1 MKSLRTSSTP
11 EFRPAGRVLAGLL
24 LLTLLSAVLS
34 LCLGSTTLSP
44 ALVPQALLG
53 QLEGSVEGQII
64 QYVRLPRTC
73 GCLLAG
79 MALAVSGAVIQSVL
93 NNPLAAPNII
103 GVNSGAGLMVV
114 LCSALFPQ
122 SVALTPLAAFLG
134 AFLGVLLVLFI
145 AERTGA
151 SRITLVLAGVAVS
164 NIFSAGIDAV
174 VTFFPDALL
183 GYSDFRIG
191 GLNNLSMDRIVPAFW
206 VVLVSLIL
214 LISLSGEM
222 DILALGRETA
232 QSLGLPV
239 KPLRLALLA
248 LAAALAGAAV
258 SFAGL
263 LGFVGLIVPHIMR
276 RTVGEDSRP
285 LLASCALGGASLL
298 TLCDLLSRVLF
309 APYEIPVGI
318 VLSLAGGPFFIW
330 LLLRQRGA
338 HLVIQLQN
346 ISAGYGGPLVVQ
358 DVSLDLNPGK
368 VLVLLGPNGCG
379 KSTLLKVIAGLQPP
393 AGGQV
398 LVDGQPAG
406 RLTRRQLAQTVT
418 YLPQSRSVPN
428 ITAYRMVLHGRF
440 PYLSYPRRYRPE
452 DHAAARKALEQA
464 DAWELARLPVQTLS
478 GGQRQKVYLA
488 MALAQDTQT
497 ILMDEPTTYLDIQH
511 QLDLMAFSQTLA
523 REGKAVVLVLHDLCL
538 ALRFAH
544 RGAVL
549 SEGRLLQ
556 TGTPEELFSS
566 GILTEIFRTPLN
578 RIWTEGGWRY
588 YYD

>member
-11 EFRPAGRVLAGLL
+11 ELRPAGRVLAGLL

-53 QLEGSVEGQII
+53 QLSGTVEGQII

-122 SVALTPLAAFLG
+122 SVTLTPLAAFLG
-134 AFLGVLLVLFI
+134 AFLGVLLVLLI

-151 SRITLVLAGVAVS
+151 SRITLVLAG
-164 NIFSAGIDAV
+164 
-174 VTFFPDALL
+174 
-183 GYSDFRIG
+183 IG
-191 GLNNLSMDRIVPAFW
+191 GLSNLSMDRIVPAFW

-239 KPLRLALLA
+239 KPLRLVLLA

-276 RTVGEDSRP
+276 RTVGEDSLP
-285 LLASCALGGASLL
+285 LLLACALGGASLL

-330 LLLRQRGA
+330 LLLRQRGGR
-338 HLVIQLQN
+338 
-346 ISAGYGGPLVVQ
+346 IS
-358 DVSLDLNPGK
+358 
-368 VLVLLGPNGCG
+368 
-379 KSTLLKVIAGLQPP
+379 
-393 AGGQV
+393 
-398 LVDGQPAG
+398 
-406 RLTRRQLAQTVT
+406 
-418 YLPQSRSVPN
+418 
-428 ITAYRMVLHGRF
+428 
-440 PYLSYPRRYRPE
+440 
-452 DHAAARKALEQA
+452 
-464 DAWELARLPVQTLS
+464 
-478 GGQRQKVYLA
+478 
-488 MALAQDTQT
+488 
-497 ILMDEPTTYLDIQH
+497 
-511 QLDLMAFSQTLA
+511 
-523 REGKAVVLVLHDLCL
+523 
-538 ALRFAH
+538 
-544 RGAVL
+544 
-549 SEGRLLQ
+549 
-556 TGTPEELFSS
+556 
-566 GILTEIFRTPLN
+566 
-578 RIWTEGGWRY
+578 
-588 YYD
+588 

>member
-53 QLEGSVEGQII
+53 QLEGSVVEGQII

-164 NIFSAGIDAV
+164 NIFSAGIDAL
-174 VTFFPDALL
+174 VTFFPDAVLS
-183 GYSDFRIG
+183 YTDFRIG

-206 VVLVSLIL
+206 VVLAALVL
-214 LISLSGEM
+214 LFSLSSEM

-232 QSLGLPV
+232 QSL
-239 KPLRLALLA
+239 
-248 LAAALAGAAV
+248 
-258 SFAGL
+258 GL

-276 RTVGEDSRP
+276 RTVGEDSLP
-285 LLASCALGGASLL
+285 LLLACALGGASLL

-330 LLLRQRGA
+330 LLLRQRGGR
-338 HLVIQLQN
+338 
-346 ISAGYGGPLVVQ
+346 IS
-358 DVSLDLNPGK
+358 
-368 VLVLLGPNGCG
+368 
-379 KSTLLKVIAGLQPP
+379 
-393 AGGQV
+393 
-398 LVDGQPAG
+398 
-406 RLTRRQLAQTVT
+406 
-418 YLPQSRSVPN
+418 
-428 ITAYRMVLHGRF
+428 
-440 PYLSYPRRYRPE
+440 
-452 DHAAARKALEQA
+452 
-464 DAWELARLPVQTLS
+464 
-478 GGQRQKVYLA
+478 
-488 MALAQDTQT
+488 
-497 ILMDEPTTYLDIQH
+497 
-511 QLDLMAFSQTLA
+511 
-523 REGKAVVLVLHDLCL
+523 
-538 ALRFAH
+538 
-544 RGAVL
+544 
-549 SEGRLLQ
+549 
-556 TGTPEELFSS
+556 
-566 GILTEIFRTPLN
+566 
-578 RIWTEGGWRY
+578 
-588 YYD
+588 